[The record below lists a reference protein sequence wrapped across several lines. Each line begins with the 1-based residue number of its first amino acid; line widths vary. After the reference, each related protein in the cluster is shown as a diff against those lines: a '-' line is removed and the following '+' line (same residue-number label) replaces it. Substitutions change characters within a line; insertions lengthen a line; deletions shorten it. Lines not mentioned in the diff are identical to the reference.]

1 MLSLVYQ
8 KVRALDAVEAGAA
21 ADVPKGPGK
30 SSGIREVD
38 SAYRLWAAFSHLCS
52 FPLKYLLFKE

>member
-8 KVRALDAVEAGAA
+8 RVRISDAVEAGAA
-21 ADVPKGPGK
+21 ADVLKGPGK
-30 SSGIREVD
+30 SSNIREVD
-38 SAYRLWAAFSHLCS
+38 SAYHLWAAFSHLCS